1 MRTQHLKERL
11 LAIMLSTTMTAAALA
26 GCTAKEPVSS
36 APKSTGGTTL
46 ADATDPLPSD
56 STTEPGES
64 TAPDSSAS
72 GADNAGPTGGPG
84 TRTEAPT
91 ARPTGKPTQGS
102 TGSTAA
108 TTTSNPSGLQ
118 TAQLV
123 TNRYDAKDVFVAAID
138 VTKAPFN
145 VDNTG
150 KADATSAI
158 QNAINKCQTTY
169 GGGIVFLPKGTYK
182 ITGTLN
188 VKSHVILK
196 GEYNAPGK
204 AKGDYGT
211 VISAQTTSTVFQ
223 MNASAGVS
231 GVTVYY
237 PSQKLSKPV
246 ACDYTFQA
254 KTGNFTVE
262 NVTML
267 NSYKGIGVCVDGTTA
282 HGLLTFENVRGTVLN
297 QGVSI
302 NYGAEVSTVN
312 DLYFSPSYWASATAA
327 YGAPSE
333 AEILKWMASNSDSG
347 LYLAGDECVMFSNVL
362 IDGFRTGIYF
372 GKTPRKDGAEC
383 YIQFYSTTVKNADVA
398 ADVRYTY
405 WDMAQEFA
413 NCSLTGRSKAIK
425 NSSSYAVKAFNC
437 TLSGGTE
444 GAVVTTSA
452 SVSIPTS
459 VATISGPTQKKLFNA
474 VTGYGADNSGKND
487 CSSAIQKALDAA
499 KAAGGGYVYL
509 PGGIYR
515 LDKPITV
522 PANTELCGANAVPG
536 CDTEANYAAT
546 SIFCY
551 YGKGK
556 SATDAA
562 LITLAGKG
570 AGCTGIRFY
579 YPQNGV
585 TKIDGNID
593 RDVDAYAYTI
603 RGTASNVYC
612 KNLNFYAA
620 WYGIEMSGANNYV
633 IRRCIG
639 SFYKNAMHVKN
650 CAGGFIDSCLSN
662 NGQQIIKSY
671 LYLDDFANWIGGSDL
686 YDNLIYAIGQRKHDY
701 MVFDGSTKQVV
712 RNTFAY
718 VPRVYLT
725 ANNSEISVVNAYGS
739 RMGNQNALYVLSGG
753 KLTAVN
759 NFWKVSKLADLSNNA
774 SVAIYNNKAQQ
785 PASSEDNL
793 VR

>member
-1 MRTQHLKERL
+1 
-11 LAIMLSTTMTAAALA
+11 MLSTTMTAAALA

-36 APKSTGGTTL
+36 APNATGSTTL
-46 ADATDPLPSD
+46 ADGTEPLASD
-56 STTEPGES
+56 STTQTGDTTAPAGSATTTGGANTASGQKS
-64 TAPDSSAS
+64 TA
-72 GADNAGPTGGPG
+72 TK
-84 TRTEAPT
+84 AP
-91 ARPTGKPTQGS
+91 AGKPTSGS
-102 TGSTAA
+102 KA
-108 TTTSNPSGLQ
+108 TTTTAANPSGLQ
-118 TAQLV
+118 AAKLV

-145 VDNTG
+145 ADSTG

-182 ITGTLN
+182 VTGTLN

-196 GEYNAPGK
+196 GEYNAPDK

-211 VISAQTTSTVFQ
+211 VISAQTTATVFQ
-223 MNASAGVS
+223 MNRAAGVS

-237 PSQKLSKPV
+237 PNQKLTKPV
-246 ACDYTFQA
+246 ACDYTFQG
-254 KTGNFTVE
+254 KSGNFTVE

-297 QGVSI
+297 QGVFL
-302 NYGAEVSTVN
+302 NYGSEVSTVN
-312 DLYFSPSYWASATAA
+312 GLYFSPSYWASATAA

-333 AEILKWMASNSDSG
+333 ADLLKWMASNSDSG
-347 LYLAGDECVMFSNVL
+347 LYLAGVECVMFSNVL
-362 IDGFRTGIYF
+362 IDGFRTGVYF
-372 GKTPRKDGAEC
+372 GKTPRKDGAEA
-383 YIQFYSTTVKNADVA
+383 YVQFYSATVKNADVA

-405 WDMAQEFA
+405 WDLTQEFA
-413 NCSLTGRSKAIK
+413 NCSLTGRSKAVK
-425 NSSSYAVKAFNC
+425 NTSAYPVKLFNC

-444 GAVVTTSA
+444 GSVVTTSA
-452 SVSIPTS
+452 SVSMSTS
-459 VATISGPTQKKLFNA
+459 AAAISGPTQKKLFNA

-487 CSSAIQKALDAA
+487 CSAAIQKALDAA

-515 LDKPITV
+515 LDKPVTV
-522 PANTELCGANAVPG
+522 YANTELCGANAVPG
-536 CDTEANYAAT
+536 CDTSANYAAT

-556 SATDAA
+556 SATDTA

-579 YPQNGV
+579 YPKNGV
-585 TKIDGNID
+585 TKVDGVID

-603 RGTASNVYC
+603 RGTAANVYC

-620 WYGIEMSGANNYV
+620 YYGIEMSGANNYV

-639 SFYKNAMHVKN
+639 SFYKNAMHIKS
-650 CAGGFIDSCLSN
+650 CTGGFIDSCLSN
-662 NGQQIIKSY
+662 NGQQIISSY
-671 LYLDDFANWIGGSDL
+671 LYLDDFANWIGSSDL

-725 ANNSEISVVNAYGS
+725 ANNSEISIVNAYGS

-759 NFWKVSKLADLSNNA
+759 NFWKFSKLVELSNNA

-785 PASSEDNL
+785 PAAGASEDNL
-793 VR
+793 VQ